1 MTIRPFF
8 PPTRTLM
15 GPGPSD
21 VHPRVL
27 QAMARPTIGHMDP
40 AFIGMMEEI
49 KKLLQHAFRTK
60 NEMTIVVSGPGSAGM
75 ETCFVNLLEP
85 GDKVVVC
92 QNGVFGGRMKENV
105 ERCGGIPIVV
115 EGEWGRAV
123 DLGQVEGSLKKNPDA
138 RFLAFVH
145 AETSTGALSDVRR
158 LVQMA
163 HAHGCLAIVDAVTS
177 LGGVPL
183 DVDGWKVDAVYSG
196 SQKCLSCTPGLS
208 PVSFNDRAMEIVRKR
223 RKKVQSW
230 FLDLNLVSQYWG
242 GGTQRV
248 YHHTAPINALYGFHE
263 ALLILQEEGLENAWE
278 RHSRNHR
285 MLRDGLV
292 GLGLAFCVP
301 EEERIPHLNAVAIPA
316 GTKDGP
322 TRKRMLEEFGLEIG
336 AGLGPMAGED
346 LADRPDGSLLEPE
359 KRHVLRK
366 RPENGSRLNAI
377 FGAVSLRHS
386 RGTLTPRSDLVD
398 LCLRHRLAAGTVRGS
413 LADRPAI
420 ASFAACVFPVK
431 VSTR

>member
-1 MTIRPFF
+1 MTIRSFL

-27 QAMARPTIGHMDP
+27 LAMARPTIGHMDP
-40 AFIGMMEEI
+40 EFIRMMDEI

-60 NEMTIVVSGPGSAGM
+60 NEMTMVASGPGSAGM
-75 ETCFVNLLEP
+75 ETCFVNLVEP

-105 ERCGGIPIVV
+105 ERCGGIPIMV

-123 DLGQVEGSLKKNPDA
+123 DPDKVEVALKKNPDA

-158 LVQMA
+158 LVKVA

-208 PVSFNDRAMEIVRKR
+208 PVSFNERAMEIVRKR

-230 FLDLNLVSQYWG
+230 FLDLNLVAQYWG
-242 GGTQRV
+242 SGAQRV

-292 GLGLAFCVP
+292 GLGLDVLRAGGGKDP
-301 EEERIPHLNAVAIPA
+301 AAQRRGDSRRRERRAHAETDA
-316 GTKDGP
+316 GGVRAGDRRRTRADG
-322 TRKRMLEEFGLEIG
+322 RQ
-336 AGLGPMAGED
+336 D
-346 LADRPDGSLLEPE
+346 LADRPDGALLEPE

-366 RPENGSRLNAI
+366 RPENGSRLNVTS
-377 FGAVSLRHS
+377 GVVSLRHS
-386 RGTLTPRSDLVD
+386 RVTMR
-398 LCLRHRLAAGTVRGS
+398 
-413 LADRPAI
+413 I
-420 ASFAACVFPVK
+420 
-431 VSTR
+431 

>member
-1 MTIRPFF
+1 MTIRSFL

-27 QAMARPTIGHMDP
+27 LAMARPTIGHMDP
-40 AFIGMMEEI
+40 EFIRMMDEI

-60 NEMTIVVSGPGSAGM
+60 NEMTMVASGPGSAGM
-75 ETCFVNLLEP
+75 ETCFVNLVEP

-105 ERCGGIPIVV
+105 ERCGGIPIMV

-123 DLGQVEGSLKKNPDA
+123 DPDKVEGALKKNPDA

-158 LVQMA
+158 LVQVA

-208 PVSFNDRAMEIVRKR
+208 PVSFNERAMEIVRKR

-230 FLDLNLVSQYWG
+230 FLDLNLVAQYWG
-242 GGTQRV
+242 SGAQRV

-292 GLGLAFCVP
+292 GLGTDVLRAGGGKDP
-301 EEERIPHLNAVAIPA
+301 AAQRRGDSRRRERRAHAETDA
-316 GTKDGP
+316 GGV
-322 TRKRMLEEFGLEIG
+322 R
-336 AGLGPMAGED
+336 AGDRRRPRADDRQD
-346 LADRPDGSLLEPE
+346 LADRPDGALLEPE

-366 RPENGSRLNAI
+366 RPENGSRLNATS
-377 FGAVSLRHS
+377 GVVSLRHS
-386 RGTLTPRSDLVD
+386 RVTMR
-398 LCLRHRLAAGTVRGS
+398 
-413 LADRPAI
+413 I
-420 ASFAACVFPVK
+420 
-431 VSTR
+431 